1 MIDRQLDS
9 PQTERRR
16 ALGRGR
22 SQGIQHFR
30 SRIIRR
36 SDSVRSKLTV
46 SDGHLIVHHPAN
58 PDEGRDRAFAHPNA
72 WASRLIACAAAQQRI
87 MPPSKYYKKLM

>member
-1 MIDRQLDS
+1 MLAAVGDKSVPEVVHLFLGLDEARQG
-9 PQTERRR
+9 R
-16 ALGRGR
+16 A
-22 SQGIQHFR
+22 FP
-30 SRIIRR
+30 

-87 MPPSKYYKKLM
+87 MPPSKYCKKTNVSG